1 MKVRDI
7 LSLIKD
13 DGRVQV
19 RQRGSHR
26 QFQHPNRPGGLTV
39 AGHPSRDLPEWI
51 VNSIMKQ
58 AGIDWRKK

>member
-1 MKVRDI
+1 
-7 LSLIKD
+7 
-13 DGRVQV
+13 
-19 RQRGSHR
+19 
-26 QFQHPNRPGGLTV
+26 V